1 MNFINQ
7 LMSPLKDEGIDYIWY
22 AKYNDNSFKYE
33 SDDSKNIT
41 NFDSVYHDRDK
52 IKEFGLIGD
61 GKKISYQLNTGL
73 IAKTDMNGNIS
84 NDFHFT
90 LGTDSGTVN
99 ITSNPSASYTDF
111 TARKYVHADVSLGQE
126 VHDVIPKVDMFAF
139 GYTTNIECDEAK
151 IKVEILFLTNECGEE
166 IKVSLTPDQDLSADL
181 TFKLVDNSLMTGTVK
196 VDLKKDQKSAYKIR
210 I

>member
-181 TFKLVDNSLMTGTVK
+181 TFKLVDNSLMIGTVK